1 MTTAR
6 SSFSFSR
13 VLPFYRNMLRRHR
26 GSALFYGAL
35 GFLFLPV
42 QYLLTILQNQDRAD
56 LSDFVRWTFSG
67 PAQIYNGFSAFFFT
81 ALMLVVPLIVAVNLF
96 SYLHNRRSVDV
107 YHSLPLTRCELYAAC
122 CMTGI
127 TLIWAPLA
135 VNFLLTAAVSFLLP
149 GASAG
154 MILLDLLCWM
164 AVTLAI
170 FAITAFCAVQLG
182 TDFLIRRS
190 SRSAST
196 AFSQPFI

>member
-96 SYLHNRRSVDV
+96 FLPAQPPFGGCL
-107 YHSLPLTRCELYAAC
+107 SLAAADPL
-122 CMTGI
+122 
-127 TLIWAPLA
+127 
-135 VNFLLTAAVSFLLP
+135 
-149 GASAG
+149 
-154 MILLDLLCWM
+154 
-164 AVTLAI
+164 
-170 FAITAFCAVQLG
+170 
-182 TDFLIRRS
+182 
-190 SRSAST
+190 
-196 AFSQPFI
+196 

>member
-56 LSDFVRWTFSG
+56 LSNFVRWTFSG

-81 ALMLVVPLIVAVNLF
+81 ALMLVHWKRNPTTCRLCLGGTF
-96 SYLHNRRSVDV
+96 LSVKRLN
-107 YHSLPLTRCELYAAC
+107 YR
-122 CMTGI
+122 
-127 TLIWAPLA
+127 
-135 VNFLLTAAVSFLLP
+135 
-149 GASAG
+149 
-154 MILLDLLCWM
+154 
-164 AVTLAI
+164 
-170 FAITAFCAVQLG
+170 Q
-182 TDFLIRRS
+182 R
-190 SRSAST
+190 
-196 AFSQPFI
+196 